1 MNRRD
6 AITRVGLLVGGSV
19 IGAEAFLTGCRKSPE
34 QQAAASA
41 EFTPDTIAFL
51 DEVGET
57 ILPASPASPGAKEAK
72 IGEFMKVIVT
82 DCYEEKDQK
91 IFHTG
96 IPKLNEA
103 AQKKYSKDFMDLVAT
118 EKHDL
123 LVAVDGEM
131 KDYNKNKKDGDPQHY
146 FTLIKQ
152 LTLWGYFTSEPG
164 STKALRYLPVPG
176 KYEGCIPY
184 KKGDKAWAQT

>member
-6 AITRVGLLVGGSV
+6 ALSRVALLFGGTI
-19 IGAEAFLTGCRKSPE
+19 IGAEAFLSGCK
-34 QQAAASA
+34 
-41 EFTPDTIAFL
+41 TDTKTSGALDFSKENIAFL

-57 ILPASPASPGAKEAK
+57 ILPTTASSPGAKEAK
-72 IGEFMKVIVT
+72 IGDFMKTIVT

-91 IFHTG
+91 VFATAIDK
-96 IPKLNEA
+96 INEA
-103 AQKKYSKDFMDLVAT
+103 AKKKYSKDFMELSAG

-123 LVAVDGEM
+123 LVELDKEA
-131 KDYNKNKKDGDPQHY
+131 KDYNKNKKEGDPNHY
-146 FTLIKQ
+146 FAMVKQ

-164 STKALRYLPVPG
+164 ATKALRYVAVPG

-184 KKGDKAWAQT
+184 KKGDKAWAT